1 MPPAWTGSK
10 ELPGCDTPSEG
21 HDVVMQAAEQSAQPE
36 FSVTMLLLS
45 SPLALMER
53 LKFQEHLWSGRAAS
67 RLRGQGNAQGLAL

>member
-1 MPPAWTGSK
+1 
-10 ELPGCDTPSEG
+10 
-21 HDVVMQAAEQSAQPE
+21 MQAAEQSAQPE

-53 LKFQEHLWSGRAAS
+53 LKFQEHLWSGRAVS